1 MPWNRFIPL
10 NVDTMGSTLYR
21 DTMPEGNNVL
31 PTLFADISGM
41 RGDGRARKLVSA
53 CPEGRIPAGR
63 IGPG

>member
-1 MPWNRFIPL
+1 
-10 NVDTMGSTLYR
+10 
-21 DTMPEGNNVL
+21 MPEGNNVL

-63 IGPG
+63 IGSG